1 MDQIGLDVASDLVN
15 AARTAAEALG
25 LQMAFAVV
33 DAGGHPILIARMDGA
48 RILAAQT
55 VPHKA
60 LTAVFCER
68 PTHITVERSR
78 IFPEVFLTLS
88 SVTQPKML
96 MSMGGYP
103 LRSSGRVV
111 GGFASS
117 GASGEQDMEASR
129 AALTRWTEFGGDPT
143 GPDDL

>member
-1 MDQIGLDVASDLVN
+1 MDRITLETATRLID
-15 AARTAAEALG
+15 AARAEAEQQDLR
-25 LQMAFAVV
+25 MAFAVV

-55 VPHKA
+55 VAHKA

-68 PTHITVERSR
+68 PTHLTVERSR

-88 SVTQPKML
+88 AVTQPAMV

-103 LRSSGRVV
+103 LRASGQVV

-129 AALTRWTEFGGDPT
+129 AALSRWTELGGDPT
-143 GPDDL
+143 DIEEL

>member
-1 MDQIGLDVASDLVN
+1 MDRIGLDTASALVD
-15 AARTAAEALG
+15 AARAAAEGLG

-33 DAGGHPILIARMDGA
+33 DAGGHPILVARMDGA

-55 VPHKA
+55 VSHKA

-88 SVTQPKML
+88 AVTQPQML

-103 LRSSGRVV
+103 LRSAGRVV

-129 AALTRWTEFGGDPT
+129 AALTRWHQLGGDPT
-143 GPDDL
+143 DPDDL

>member
-1 MDQIGLDVASDLVN
+1 MDRITLAAATELVH
-15 AARTAAEALG
+15 AARATAEELD
-25 LQMAFAVV
+25 LKMAFAVV
-33 DAGGHPILIARMDGA
+33 DGGGHPILIARMDGA

-55 VPHKA
+55 VAHKA

-68 PTHITVERSR
+68 PTHLTVERSR

-88 SVTQPKML
+88 AVTQPAMV

-103 LRSSGRVV
+103 LRYSGRVV

-117 GASGEQDMEASR
+117 GASGEQDMQASR
-129 AALTRWTEFGGDPT
+129 AALTRWAEVGGDLT
-143 GPDDL
+143 EADDL